1 MTKKNILF
9 LGLLPLIVGY
19 PAFAVTT
26 IDSQKEDELNKKAEQ
41 EMVQEVQDLNE
52 KITFTKVNSCK
63 SMESVMN
70 DFLETYKKLNPKPTR
85 HRYDYPMYTN
95 SIAVKSISQGVDFAA
110 LDGAVIVEESVMAT
124 ANYAER

>member
-1 MTKKNILF
+1 MTKNNILL
-9 LGLLPLIVGY
+9 LGLLGFLVSC

-26 IDSQKEDELNKKAEQ
+26 IDSQIEDELNKKAEQ

-70 DFLETYKKLNPKPTR
+70 DFLETYKKLYPKQTR

-95 SIAVKSISQGVDFAA
+95 GIAVKSISQGLDFAV
-110 LDGAVIVEESVMAT
+110 DGAVMVEESVMAT
-124 ANYAER
+124 ANSAAR